1 TKRLRACARTPSL
14 SPEGPNGSSST
25 AASAFNRI
33 RNAIYSALE
42 DYVRYFE
49 SQGFQIRRDWID
61 EAFSAATS
69 LKWVRGGEPKEE
81 ERLSGAGAWPA
92 SRCCTGR
99 TGLGAPDKA
108 HIEKGLEAD
117 Q

>member
-1 TKRLRACARTPSL
+1 MTKTEADYYDALHSEEA
-14 SPEGPNGSSST
+14 
-25 AASAFNRI
+25 NRI

-42 DYVRYFE
+42 EYVRYFD

-81 ERLSGAGAWPA
+81 EEERLP
-92 SRCCTGR
+92 
-99 TGLGAPDKA
+99 
-108 HIEKGLEAD
+108 
-117 Q
+117 